1 MNLNFSLD
9 LKLEQKLVMTQEMQL
24 AVKVLQLPNN
34 ELKEYIE
41 DELLENPVLELDT
54 NFENKFDKVIEIY
67 SDYDEEYYT
76 DYSEDNEEEKISPFY
91 FISNTKSLYDY
102 LKEQLGYIPLTKRD
116 RKIAEYIIDNLDE
129 NGYLHLHD
137 LSIAN
142 KFGVSLEVV
151 KNLISIIQDFEPSGI
166 CARSLQECLKIQLK
180 AKGIYDS
187 IYEKLIDNELENI
200 ANKSYDY
207 ISNKYNIPL
216 EKLLRYI
223 EVIKSLDPKPGCR
236 LGNEDIRYII
246 PDVYVEKVNGEYV
259 VRVNDDNLPML
270 KINKHY
276 KSLLRN
282 KNSEEYKYIK
292 SKIEAAY
299 WLIKSIEQRRETIKK
314 VAEVIVKHQIGFFEN
329 DEYLKPLNLKTI
341 SEETGLHESTVSRA
355 INGKYAQTP
364 KGVFE
369 LKYFLVRGLN
379 TSFGENVSVDILKDK
394 ILEIINSEN
403 KRKPYSDQ
411 QIADILNASGV
422 KISRRTVTKY
432 REEMGI
438 ESSSKRKIK

>member
-1 MNLNFSLD
+1 MSLNFSLD

-41 DELLENPVLELDT
+41 DELLENPVLELDSSYD
-54 NFENKFDKVIEIY
+54 ERLDKVIQIY
-67 SDYDEEYYT
+67 SDYSDDYFT
-76 DYSEDNEEEKISPFY
+76 DYSEDEYDEKITPFY
-91 FISNTKSLYDY
+91 FLSNKRSLYDC

-116 RKIAEYIIDNLDE
+116 RKIAEYIIDNLDQ
-129 NGYLHLHD
+129 NGYLNMHE

-142 KFGVSLEVV
+142 KFKVSLDIVR
-151 KNLISIIQDFEPSGI
+151 NIISIIQDFEPSGV
-166 CARSLQECLKIQLK
+166 CARNLKECLKIQLK
-180 AKGIYDS
+180 NKGVYDHL
-187 IYEKLIDNELENI
+187 YEKLIDNELENI
-200 ANKSYDY
+200 ANKAYSF
-207 ISNKYNIPL
+207 ISQKYGVEE

-236 LGNEDIRYII
+236 LGDETIKYVV
-246 PDVYVEKVNGEYV
+246 PDVYIENVDGEFV
-259 VRVNDDNLPML
+259 VRVNEDNLPML
-270 KINKHY
+270 KINKQY
-276 KSLLRN
+276 KNILRN
-282 KNSEEYKYIK
+282 KNCEEYKYIK

-314 VAEVIVKHQIGFFEN
+314 VAESIVKHQIGFFKY
-329 DEYLKPLNLKTI
+329 DESLKPLNLKTI

-369 LKYFLVRGLN
+369 LKYFLVRGLS
-379 TSFGENVSVDILKDK
+379 TSYGDNVSIDTLKNK
-394 ILEIINSEN
+394 ISDIINNEN
-403 KRKPYSDQ
+403 KKKPYSDQ
-411 QIADILNASGV
+411 QIADILNATGV

-432 REEMGI
+432 REELGI

>member
-41 DELLENPVLELDT
+41 DELLENPVLELDI

-91 FISNTKSLYDY
+91 FISKTKSLYDY

-246 PDVYVEKVNGEYV
+246 PDVYVEKVNGEYI

-394 ILEIINSEN
+394 IFEIINSEN

>member
-1 MNLNFSLD
+1 MSLNFSLD

-41 DELLENPVLELDT
+41 DELLENPVLELDSSYD
-54 NFENKFDKVIEIY
+54 ERLDKVIQIY
-67 SDYDEEYYT
+67 SDYSDDYFT
-76 DYSEDNEEEKISPFY
+76 DYSEDEYDEKITPFY
-91 FISNTKSLYDY
+91 FLSNKRSLYDC

-116 RKIAEYIIDNLDE
+116 RKIAEYIIDNLDQ
-129 NGYLHLHD
+129 NGYLNMHE

-142 KFGVSLEVV
+142 KFKVSLDIVR
-151 KNLISIIQDFEPSGI
+151 NIISIIQDFEPSGV
-166 CARSLQECLKIQLK
+166 CARNLKECLKIQLK
-180 AKGIYDS
+180 NKGVYDHF
-187 IYEKLIDNELENI
+187 YEKLIDNELENI
-200 ANKSYDY
+200 ANKAYSF
-207 ISNKYNIPL
+207 ISQKYGVEE

-236 LGNEDIRYII
+236 LGDETVKYVV
-246 PDVYVEKVNGEYV
+246 PDVYIENVDGEFV
-259 VRVNDDNLPML
+259 VRVNEDNLPIL
-270 KINKHY
+270 KINKQY
-276 KSLLRN
+276 KNILRN
-282 KNSEEYKYIK
+282 KNCEEYKYIK

-314 VAEVIVKHQIGFFEN
+314 VAESIVRHQIGFFKY
-329 DEYLKPLNLKTI
+329 DESLKPLNLKTI

-369 LKYFLVRGLN
+369 LKYFLVRGLS
-379 TSFGENVSVDILKDK
+379 TSYGDNVSIDTLKNK
-394 ILEIINSEN
+394 ISDIINNEN
-403 KRKPYSDQ
+403 KKKPYSDQ
-411 QIADILNASGV
+411 QIADILNATGV

-432 REEMGI
+432 REELGI